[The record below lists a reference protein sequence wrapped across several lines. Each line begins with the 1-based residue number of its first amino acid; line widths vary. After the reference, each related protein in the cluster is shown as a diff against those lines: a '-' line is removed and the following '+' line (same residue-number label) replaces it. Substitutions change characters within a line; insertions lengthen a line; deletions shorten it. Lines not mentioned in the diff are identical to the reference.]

1 MERKENENGGRRVE
15 PGVELG
21 AKKSRLC
28 IQAVLIRNAS
38 SLLSP
43 FSKLTAIFTFVLKL
57 NEGYTPRWIVLLID
71 LAIVLG
77 GIFIAYFLRFD
88 FSIPASEIAAFPL
101 VFSVMLLVR
110 AASFLIARIPW
121 AIVRYMSQ
129 RDAIRII
136 VAISA
141 GSALFFGINQVTHRF
156 ITHTYIIPH
165 SIIFI
170 EFLAT
175 TFGMVSARLI
185 YKALWTEMKNPSREK
200 RSVIIFGAGESGLI
214 TKRTLDRDAGTKYR
228 TLAFIDDDP
237 SKHGRKLEGVTIYG
251 PEKLPEL
258 LKKNDVAQVILSIQQ
273 ISPARKQEIVELCLA
288 NNTRVL
294 NVPPVTNWINGELSF
309 RQIRKIR
316 IEELLERDPIELH
329 EDNIVSQ
336 LRDKTVL
343 VTGAAGSIGSELVR
357 QIARFHPGLIV
368 LVDNAESPLHEM
380 QLELSDTLSHVK
392 SEIVIGDVRSAER
405 MENVFRTF
413 HPQIVYHAAA
423 YKHVPMMENN
433 PSESILTN
441 VLGTKITADLAV
453 RYGAEKFVLV
463 STDKAVNPTNVMGAS
478 KRIAEI
484 YAQAL
489 NKHVSGTRFITT
501 RFGNVL
507 GSQGSV
513 IPRFRQQI
521 EAGGPVTITHPEIT
535 RYFMTIPEACRLVL
549 EAGCMGKGGE
559 IYIFDMGR
567 SVKIV
572 DLAKKMIQLSGFTL
586 GRDIEIVYTGLRPGE
601 KLYEE
606 LLNNKENT
614 LPTHH
619 EKIMIAKV
627 KEYDFDSV
635 SRQLDE
641 LVALFPSQENMA
653 IVGKMKEMVPEYKS
667 NNSVYEKLD
676 K

>member
-1 MERKENENGGRRVE
+1 M
-15 PGVELG
+15 
-21 AKKSRLC
+21 
-28 IQAVLIRNAS
+28 
-38 SLLSP
+38 
-43 FSKLTAIFTFVLKL
+43 LKL

-71 LAIVLG
+71 LFIVAA
-77 GIFIAYFLRFD
+77 GISMAYLLRFD
-88 FSIPASEIAAFPL
+88 FSVPQHEIAAFP
-101 VFSVMLLVR
+101 VVYSVMIGVRLL
-110 AASFLIARIPW
+110 SFLIARIPW

-129 RDAIRII
+129 RDAIRILI
-136 VAISA
+136 AISA
-141 GSALFFGINQVTHRF
+141 GTILFYITNQVTHRF
-156 ITHTYIIPH
+156 ITGTYIIPH
-165 SIIFI
+165 SIILI

-185 YKALWTEMKNPSREK
+185 YKAFWTEMKNPSREK

-228 TLAFIDDDP
+228 VLAFIDDDKA
-237 SKHGRKLEGVTIYG
+237 KHGRKLEGVTIYG
-251 PEKLPEL
+251 EEKLPEL
-258 LKKNDVAQVILSIQQ
+258 LKKNDVAQVIISVQQ
-273 ISPARKQEIVELCLA
+273 ISPLRKQEIVDLCLA
-288 NNTRVL
+288 NNARVL
-294 NVPPVTNWINGELSF
+294 NVPPVSTWIRGELSF
-309 RQIRKIR
+309 RQIRKVR
-316 IEELLERDPIELH
+316 IEELLEREPIRLD
-329 EDNIVSQ
+329 EDNIGKQ
-336 LRDKTVL
+336 LRGKTIL
-343 VTGAAGSIGSELVR
+343 VTGAAGSIGSEMVR
-357 QIARFHPGLIV
+357 QIAKFSPGLLV
-368 LVDNAESPLHEM
+368 LLDNAESPLHEM
-380 QLELSDTLSHVK
+380 ELELSDTMKGLK
-392 SEIVIGDVRSAER
+392 YEIVIGDVRNRER

-441 VLGTKITADLAV
+441 VCGTKNVADLSV
-453 RYGAEKFVLV
+453 QYNAEKFVLV

-484 YAQAL
+484 YVQSL
-489 NKHVSGTRFITT
+489 NNSTGGTRFITT

-521 EAGGPVTITHPEIT
+521 ENGGPVTITDPEIT

-559 IYIFDMGR
+559 IYIFDMGK
-567 SVKIV
+567 SVKII
-572 DLAKKMIQLSGFTL
+572 DLAKKMIQLSGLTL
-586 GRDIEIVYTGLRPGE
+586 GKDIEIVTTGLRPGE

-627 KEYDFDSV
+627 RSYDFAEVSKNVEELIGMFDS
-635 SRQLDE
+635 QDNMKI
-641 LVALFPSQENMA
+641 VAL
-653 IVGKMKEMVPEYKS
+653 MKKMVPEYVS
-667 NNSVYEKLD
+667 NNSVFEKLD
-676 K
+676 SLKK

>member
-1 MERKENENGGRRVE
+1 
-15 PGVELG
+15 
-21 AKKSRLC
+21 
-28 IQAVLIRNAS
+28 
-38 SLLSP
+38 
-43 FSKLTAIFTFVLKL
+43 VLKL

-88 FSIPASEIAAFPL
+88 FSIPASEIAAWPI
-101 VFSVMLLVR
+101 VFSVMLGTR
-110 AASFLIARIPW
+110 CISFFVARIPW

-129 RDAIRII
+129 RDAMRILL
-136 VAISA
+136 AIGA
-141 GSALFFGINQVTHRF
+141 GTAFFFLLNQVTHKF

-175 TFGMVSARLI
+175 SFGMVSARLI

-200 RSVIIFGAGESGLI
+200 RSVIIFGAGESALI

-237 SKHGRKLEGVTIYG
+237 AKHGRKLEGVTIYG

-258 LKKNDVAQVILSIQQ
+258 LKKNDVAHVILSIQK
-273 ISPARKQEIVELCLA
+273 ISAARKQEIIELCLA

-309 RQIRKIR
+309 RQIRKVR
-316 IEELLERDPIELH
+316 IEELLERDPIQLH
-329 EDNIVSQ
+329 EENISRQ
-336 LRDKTVL
+336 LKGKTVL

-357 QIARFHPGLIV
+357 QIARFSPGKIIL
-368 LVDNAESPLHEM
+368 LDNAESPLHEM
-380 QLELSDTLSHVK
+380 QLELSDTVK
-392 SEIVIGDVRSAER
+392 DVPWEVVIGDVRSAER

-413 HPQIVYHAAA
+413 RPQIVYHAAA

-441 VLGTKITADLAV
+441 VLGTKITADHAV
-453 RYGAEKFVLV
+453 KYGTEKFVLV

-489 NKHVSGTRFITT
+489 NNHCTGTRFITT

-521 EAGGPVTITHPEIT
+521 EAGGPVTITDPEIT

-549 EAGCMGKGGE
+549 EAGCMGNGGE
-559 IYIFDMGR
+559 IYIFDMGK

-572 DLAKKMIQLSGFTL
+572 DLAKKMIQLSGLTL
-586 GRDIEIVYTGLRPGE
+586 GRDIQIVYTGLRPGE

-627 KEYDFDSV
+627 KAYDFNQV
-635 SRQLDE
+635 SRQIDE
-641 LVALFPSQENMA
+641 LIALFPSQDNMA
-653 IVGKMKEMVPEYKS
+653 IVGKMKMMVPEYKS
-667 NNSVYEKLD
+667 NNSVFEKLD
-676 K
+676 R